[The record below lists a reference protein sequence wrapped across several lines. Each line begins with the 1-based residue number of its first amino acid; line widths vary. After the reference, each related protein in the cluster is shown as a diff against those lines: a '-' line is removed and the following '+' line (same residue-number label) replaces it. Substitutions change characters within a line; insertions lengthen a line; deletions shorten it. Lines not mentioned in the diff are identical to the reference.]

1 MIYYN
6 HKRKRKGDKK
16 MDYKT
21 CETCIGRKCPYNAEC
36 VAKRD
41 AEVKREL
48 ENLKRDFWKHII
60 EERS

>member
-1 MIYYN
+1 
-6 HKRKRKGDKK
+6 

-36 VAKRD
+36 AAKRE

-48 ENLKRDFWKHII
+48 ENLKKDFWTHII